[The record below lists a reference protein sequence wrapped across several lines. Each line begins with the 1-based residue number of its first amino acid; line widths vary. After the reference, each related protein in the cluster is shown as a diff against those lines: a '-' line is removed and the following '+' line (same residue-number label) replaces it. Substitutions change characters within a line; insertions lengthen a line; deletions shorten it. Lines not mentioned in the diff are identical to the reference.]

1 LRFWWKNVQQKK
13 KVRVYYCELYEAG
26 GTLERRRHRCPRGT
40 VFFHPYFPGFSV
52 VPCHFS
58 SRFTKN
64 SEVFCNPAFHG
75 RDSERGDDKRAAVRL
90 QKMQRRFHNTLPGQS
105 GGFCSGQP
113 TTKKVEKREHK
124 KRLSRSRPP
133 ARRFGNGDDR
143 IANSWYGFRRYG
155 DGDDVR
161 RLIVFCRNL
170 WVLYVVAAAICHRRC
185 THFVG
190 TTCAFSTRGV
200 IFACDTCALLQFR

>member
-1 LRFWWKNVQQKK
+1 LRFWWKNVQKK

-52 VPCHFS
+52 VPPPCHFS

-64 SEVFCNPAFHG
+64 PEVFCNPAFHD

-90 QKMQRRFHNTLPGQS
+90 QKMQRRFHDTLLGLFGCRRTP
-105 GGFCSGQP
+105 
-113 TTKKVEKREHK
+113 TKKGEKREHK
-124 KRLSRSRPP
+124 QRPPRSRSP
-133 ARRFGNGDDR
+133 ARRFGDGDDR
-143 IANSWYGFRRYG
+143 IANSRLGFRRYG

-161 RLIVFCRNL
+161 RLKVLAAISSCCVYLRVETMYAFCRDD
-170 WVLYVVAAAICHRRC
+170 VR
-185 THFVG
+185 
-190 TTCAFSTRGV
+190 
-200 IFACDTCALLQFR
+200 IFHTWWDFCM